1 MTKQNHKQKE
11 SQEKK
16 ENKINEDVKPELEST
31 EEEKLREELLKTKES
46 LLRLAAEFENYKKRT
61 ESEIRNYLKYASE
74 QLVKEL
80 LPVLDDMNRSVESIE
95 KGETKDFET
104 LKTGMIS
111 IANKFNKILESQGLK
126 EIDVLGKE
134 FNVDTCD
141 ALMQVPNP
149 DVPSNTVVEVVEKG
163 YYLKDKI
170 IRHSKVLVS
179 SEPENNNQ
187 TEENNDQA

>member
-1 MTKQNHKQKE
+1 MTKHNHKQKE
-11 SQEKK
+11 TPEKK
-16 ENKINEDVKPELEST
+16 ENEKPEDINPEPKET
-31 EEEKLREELLKTKES
+31 ENLKEELAKTKDS
-46 LLRLAAEFENYKKRT
+46 LLRLAAEFDNYKKRT
-61 ESEIRNYLKYASE
+61 EAEIGNYIKYASE
-74 QLVKEL
+74 NLVKEL
-80 LPVLDDMNRSVESIE
+80 LPVLDDLKRSAESIE

-111 IANKFNKILESQGLK
+111 ITNKFVQILESQGLK

-141 ALMQVPNP
+141 ALLQVPNP
-149 DVPSNTVVEVVEKG
+149 DVPPHTVVEVVEKG

-179 SEPENNNQ
+179 SDSENNKI
-187 TEENNDQA
+187 TEENDET

>member
-1 MTKQNHKQKE
+1 MTKHNHKQKE
-11 SQEKK
+11 MPEKK
-16 ENKINEDVKPELEST
+16 ENKKPESGLAET
-31 EEEKLREELLKTKES
+31 DYLKEELSKTKES
-46 LLRLAAEFENYKKRT
+46 LLRLAAEFDNYKKRT
-61 ESEIRNYLKYASE
+61 ENEISNYLKYASE
-74 QLVKEL
+74 NLVKEL

-104 LKTGMIS
+104 LKTGIIS

-141 ALMQVPNP
+141 ALLQIPTP
-149 DVPSNTVVEVVEKG
+149 DVPPHTVVEVVEKG

-179 SEPENNNQ
+179 SKTENDDQ
-187 TEENNDQA
+187 IKDSNDQA

>member
-1 MTKQNHKQKE
+1 MTKHNHKQKE
-11 SQEKK
+11 TPEKK
-16 ENKINEDVKPELEST
+16 ENNKPEDITPET
-31 EEEKLREELLKTKES
+31 EVIENLKEELSKTKDS

-61 ESEIRNYLKYASE
+61 ENEISNYIKYASE
-74 QLVKEL
+74 NLVKEL
-80 LPVLDDMNRSVESIE
+80 LPVLDDLKRSVESIE

-111 IANKFNKILESQGLK
+111 ITNKFVGILESQGLK

-141 ALMQVPNP
+141 ALLQVPNP
-149 DVPSNTVVEVVEKG
+149 DVPPHTVVEVVERG

-179 SEPENNNQ
+179 SDSENNKQ
-187 TEENNDQA
+187 TEENDQA

>member
-1 MTKQNHKQKE
+1 MTKHNHKQKE

-16 ENKINEDVKPELEST
+16 ENKINEDVKPEQEST

-61 ESEIRNYLKYASE
+61 DSEIRNYLKYASE

-111 IANKFNKILESQGLK
+111 IANKFNKVLESQGLK

-141 ALMQVPNP
+141 ALLQIPSP
-149 DVPSNTVVEVVEKG
+149 DFPPHTVVEVVEKG

-179 SEPENNNQ
+179 SEPENNKQ

>member
-11 SQEKK
+11 TPEKK
-16 ENKINEDVKPELEST
+16 ENKKPEDINPEPVQEGT
-31 EEEKLREELLKTKES
+31 ENLKEELSKAKDS
-46 LLRLAAEFENYKKRT
+46 LLRLAAEFDNYKKRT
-61 ESEIRNYLKYASE
+61 ENEISNYIKYASE
-74 QLVKEL
+74 NFVKEL
-80 LPVLDDMNRSVESIE
+80 LPVLDDLKRSVESIE

-111 IANKFNKILESQGLK
+111 ITNKFVGILESQGLK

-141 ALMQVPNP
+141 ALLQVPYP
-149 DVPSNTVVEVVEKG
+149 DVPPHTVVEVVEKG

-179 SEPENNNQ
+179 SDSENNKL
-187 TEENNDQA
+187 TEENDQA